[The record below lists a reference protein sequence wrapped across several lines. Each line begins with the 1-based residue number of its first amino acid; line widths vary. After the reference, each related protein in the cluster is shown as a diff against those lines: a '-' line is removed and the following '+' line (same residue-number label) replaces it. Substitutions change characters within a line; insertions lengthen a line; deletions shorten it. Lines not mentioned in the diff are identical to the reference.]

1 MNIPTSSLPARQWIL
16 IALIA
21 LAPLW
26 MTGIYGRGYWTPDE
40 PREADISW
48 RMSFQADQSL
58 PQLADEPFME
68 KPPLSYWM
76 SAASMKLFGVSPA
89 AARTP
94 NLLYVLM
101 STLAVW
107 WLVNSMTG
115 GMGATLA
122 AVVAGSACISY
133 QVAIWLAPDASLLSG
148 CTIALLGVYRGYV
161 ANTGHEKLKWYTLM
175 HLGAM
180 MGFMAKSA
188 VGWIYPALTLFVMMI
203 WERRW
208 SELKYWQLWVG
219 FIPQVLVIGGWIY
232 NLAQLPNGQHAL
244 TIMFWNNL
252 AGRFTDINASGEF
265 NYAAAHLNW
274 PGKYWAELPYYLIPW
289 TLLAVAALY
298 RAWTNSRIKTSE
310 GTAWRFGIAASLPFL
325 TLLSFATTARN
336 IYAAPAML
344 GFAVLIGLW
353 LSCYMKQA
361 NTLDV
366 WMLRLTRYGVL
377 GIALL
382 ISGLMILLAITANTS
397 FDVLVYVALIVLL
410 WVILFFMF
418 RHGSKAEAQRS
429 PMSVGWL
436 YAMYVA
442 TIAMAGLTVFPV
454 FDRVQDL
461 GSIAQAVRRDVGA
474 RPLALLDP
482 DETTIAMMDYQLKTP
497 MTLLKAQNKD
507 ALAQAKE
514 WFEAHP
520 NDGLLLVKLPGSASG
535 DMAKLASY
543 LKKNKPANNGV
554 LTELEQAGVG
564 RLFKL
569 YELPM
574 GRRYALLDREVNL
587 LSVDSSSY

>member
-1 MNIPTSSLPARQWIL
+1 MTTSTLSLPPRQWIL
-16 IALIA
+16 VALIA

-58 PQLADEPFME
+58 PQLGDEPFME

-101 STLAVW
+101 LTLAVW

-122 AVVAGSACISY
+122 AVIAGSACISY
-133 QVAIWLAPDASLLSG
+133 QVAIWLAPDASLLTG
-148 CTIALLGVYRGYV
+148 CAVSLLGLYRGYV
-161 ANTGHEKLKWYTLM
+161 ASNGRDKLKWYTLM

-188 VGWIYPALTLFVMMI
+188 VGWIYPALTLFVMML

-208 SELKYWQLWVG
+208 NELKYWQLWLG
-219 FIPQVLVIGGWIY
+219 FIPQALVIGGWIY

-252 AGRFTDINASGEF
+252 AGRFTDINATGEF

-289 TLLAVAALY
+289 TFLAIAALY
-298 RAWTNSRIKTSE
+298 RAWPNIKLKTSE
-310 GTAWRFGIAASLPFL
+310 STAWRFGVAASLPFL
-325 TLLSFATTARN
+325 LLLSFATTARN

-353 LSCYMKQA
+353 LSCYLKQA

-377 GIALL
+377 GVALL
-382 ISGLMILLAITANTS
+382 ISGLMILPTITASASSDLLGYAT
-397 FDVLVYVALIVLL
+397 LTLLL
-410 WVILFFMF
+410 WVIVFFMF
-418 RHGSKAEAQRS
+418 RHGVKAEAQRS
-429 PMSVGWL
+429 PMSVGWV

-461 GSIAQAVRRDVGA
+461 GLVGA
-474 RPLALLDP
+474 AVKRDIGNRPLALLAP

-497 MTLLKAQNKD
+497 MTLLKDQNKD
-507 ALAQAKE
+507 AMTQAKA
-514 WFEAHP
+514 WFETHP
-520 NDGLLLVKLPGSASG
+520 NEGLILVKLSGSVSG

-543 LKKNKPANNGV
+543 FKKNKLPNNGMV
-554 LTELEQAGVG
+554 TELEQAGIG
-564 RLFKL
+564 RLYKL

-574 GRRYALLDREVNL
+574 GRRYALVEGK
-587 LSVDSSSY
+587 

>member
-1 MNIPTSSLPARQWIL
+1 MTTLTLSLPARQWIL

-58 PQLADEPFME
+58 PQLAEEPFME

-76 SAASMKLFGVSPA
+76 SAASMKVFGVSPA

-107 WLVNSMTG
+107 LLVNSMTG

-122 AVVAGSACISY
+122 AVIAGSACISY
-133 QVAIWLAPDASLLSG
+133 QVAIWLAPDASLLAG
-148 CTIALLGVYRGYV
+148 CAISLLGLYRGYV
-161 ANTGHEKLKWYTLM
+161 ASSGREKLKWYTLM

-188 VGWIYPALTLFVMMI
+188 VGWIYPALTLFVMML
-203 WERRW
+203 WEGRW
-208 SELKYWQLWVG
+208 SELKYWQLWLG
-219 FIPQVLVIGGWIY
+219 FIPQALVIGGWIY

-252 AGRFTDINASGEF
+252 AGRFTDINATGEF

-289 TLLAVAALY
+289 TFLAIAALY
-298 RAWTNSRIKTSE
+298 RAWPNSKVKTSE
-310 GTAWRFGIAASLPFL
+310 STSWRFGVAASLPFL
-325 TLLSFATTARN
+325 MLLSFATTARN

-344 GFAVLIGLW
+344 GFSVLIGLW
-353 LSCYMKQA
+353 LSCYLKQA
-361 NTLDV
+361 NTLDI

-382 ISGLMILLAITANTS
+382 ISSLMILLAITAS
-397 FDVLVYVALIVLL
+397 KSSDMLGYAALALLL
-410 WVILFFMF
+410 WIIVFFMF
-418 RHGSKAEAQRS
+418 KHGVTAEAQRS
-429 PMSVGWL
+429 PMSVGWV

-442 TIAMAGLTVFPV
+442 TISIAGLTIFPV

-461 GSIAQAVRRDVGA
+461 GSMAISVKRDVGS

-482 DETTIAMMDYQLKTP
+482 DETTIAMMDYQLRTP
-497 MTLLKAQNKD
+497 MTLLKDQNKD
-507 ALAQAKE
+507 ALTQASE
-514 WFEAHP
+514 WFSAYP
-520 NDGLLLVKLPGSASG
+520 NDGLMLVRLPGSAPG
-535 DMAKLASY
+535 DMAKLAGY
-543 LKKNKPANNGV
+543 IKKNRVSNNGV
-554 LTELEQAGVG
+554 LADLEQAGVG
-564 RLFKL
+564 RLFRL

-574 GRRYALLDREVNL
+574 GRRYALVEGK
-587 LSVDSSSY
+587 

>member
-1 MNIPTSSLPARQWIL
+1 MNTPNLSLPARQWIL

-48 RMSFQADQSL
+48 RMSFQPDQSL

-94 NLLYVLM
+94 NLLYVLI
-101 STLAVW
+101 STLSVW
-107 WLVNSMTG
+107 VLVNFMTG
-115 GMGATLA
+115 AMGATLA
-122 AVVAGSACISY
+122 AVIAGSACVSY
-133 QVAIWLAPDASLLSG
+133 QVAIWLAPDASLLAG
-148 CTIALLGVYRGYV
+148 CAVSLLGLYRGYV
-161 ANTGHEKLKWYTLM
+161 ASKGTEKLKWYTLM

-188 VGWIYPALTLFVMMI
+188 VGWIYPALTLFVMML
-203 WERRW
+203 WDRRW

-219 FIPQVLVIGGWIY
+219 FIPHLVVIGGWIY

-252 AGRFTDINASGEF
+252 AGRFTDINATGEF

-289 TLLAVAALY
+289 TFIAIAALY
-298 RAWTNSRIKTSE
+298 RAWPIVKLNTSE
-310 GTAWRFGIAASLPFL
+310 STAWRFGIAASLPFL
-325 TLLSFATTARN
+325 ILLSFATTARN

-353 LSCYMKQA
+353 LSCYLKQA

-377 GIALL
+377 GVTLL
-382 ISGLMILLAITANTS
+382 ISGLMILLAITSTNTS
-397 FDVLVYVALIVLL
+397 DVLGYVALTLLL
-410 WVILFFMF
+410 WVIVFFMSK
-418 RHGSKAEAQRS
+418 HGVQAEAQRS
-429 PMSVGWL
+429 PMSVGWV
-436 YAMYVA
+436 YAMYVTA
-442 TIAMAGLTVFPV
+442 IASAGLTIFPV

-461 GSIAQAVRRDVGA
+461 GLVAISVKRDVGV
-474 RPLALLDP
+474 RPLALLNP

-497 MTLLKAQNKD
+497 MSLLKDQQKD
-507 ALAQAKE
+507 ALVQAKE

-520 NDGLLLVKLPGSASG
+520 DDGLLLVKLPGSAPG

-543 LKKNKPANNGV
+543 IKKNRAPNNG
-554 LTELEQAGVG
+554 LLAELEQAGVG

-574 GRRYALLDREVNL
+574 GRRYALVETAGI
-587 LSVDSSSY
+587 SSQQ